1 MQAVVMVL
9 EGDFTLEVKEQGLC
23 VLSNVADGDS
33 AKDFILTNQDVLK
46 KIIDY
51 VVSSLFSCV
60 YKCLSWP

>member
-1 MQAVVMVL
+1 MVL

-33 AKDFILTNQDVLK
+33 AKDFIITNQDVLK

-51 VVSSLFSCV
+51 VVSSSLFCCV
-60 YKCLSWP
+60 